1 MAALLAVSDAI
12 KRLLE
17 KIAFASGWLLV
28 VLMLITCVDVVGRK
42 LGIPIPLTKFQEL
55 EWHMHTA
62 IFSLWMGYNYTINAH
77 PRVDSYTE
85 TLPYRTK
92 AWIELVGCL
101 LLAIPY
107 IVLMVRYGWD
117 FVATSYIQGERSEN
131 AIGLE
136 HRWII
141 KAVFYA
147 GLWLVLLGV
156 VSVLLRLI
164 VFLFG
169 RRSREEVD
177 LQIGHAEM
185 EA

>member
-131 AIGLE
+131 AIGLD

-156 VSVLLRLI
+156 VSVVLRLI
-164 VFLFG
+164 VFLVG

-177 LQIGHAEM
+177 LQIGHAEL